1 MHRSNQNVNIA
12 HRSGKPRA
20 FEFDYFLCTGS
31 GEFDGNAFAG
41 GESDLCSG
49 GVGKIELEVSGF
61 NWSFFFF
68 GRRSRFQL

>member
-12 HRSGKPRA
+12 HRPGKPRA
-20 FEFDYFLCTGS
+20 FAFDNFLCTGG
-31 GEFDGNAFAG
+31 GELDGNAFGG

-61 NWSFFFF
+61 N
-68 GRRSRFQL
+68 